1 MRALL
6 LLLLVPVSSIVLWT
20 GCADDEMIVQPA
32 GTVRVIGNV
41 FAYICDESYPA
52 NDDLDHRHMVET
64 GRTAYVTF
72 TRIDGEQAWDD
83 TYTYPPS
90 QFQLY
95 VAPGLWRAT
104 VFTDHTVPDV
114 FDSLEITGDTV
125 LTLNLR
131 YDFEDPDTVVIAF
144 EFPLDGPGIIIDPD
158 SPTFPEWIDTLN
170 LELGRKLVVT
180 HSHHWMDSSVAQN
193 RLWFLYSV
201 PIAVDARVWEIFAM
215 LGNYR
220 FESDLPDKYP
230 DNMSISSR
238 TYGLCPGDF
247 KIEIDSTMVDSGH
260 GTYEPPE

>member
-1 MRALL
+1 MVRVSLSI
-6 LLLLVPVSSIVLWT
+6 LLVLTAAIWL
-20 GCADDEMIVQPA
+20 GCAEDDTIVQPD
-32 GTVRVIGNV
+32 GRVRVIGNV

-52 NDDLDHRHMVET
+52 NDDLDHRYMVET

-83 TYTYPPS
+83 TYTHYPS

-95 VAPGLWRAT
+95 IAPGLWRAT

-114 FDSLEITGDTV
+114 FDSLEIIGDTV
-125 LTLNLR
+125 LALNLR
-131 YDFEDPDTVVIAF
+131 YDFEDPDTVVIAY
-144 EFPLDGPGIIIDPD
+144 EYSLDGPGILDDPE
-158 SPTFPEWIDTLN
+158 SPTFPQWIDTLN
-170 LELGRKLVVT
+170 LELGRKLVV
-180 HSHHWMDSSVAQN
+180 SHTRHWMDSSVALN
-193 RLWFLYSV
+193 KLWFLYSA

-220 FESDLPDKYP
+220 FENDLPDKYP

-238 TYGLCPGDF
+238 PYGLCPGDF
-247 KIEIDSTMVDSGH
+247 EIEIDSTMVDSGR